1 MKSMESAEHIEPLN
15 IGMIG
20 AGFVGQL
27 AHLANYAD
35 IPECRVLGLAE
46 VRPKLRELVS
56 RRYDIPRAY
65 ARHSEMLED
74 PDIEAVVVVT
84 RRHHTGPI
92 ALECL
97 RAGRHLLTEKPMAAT
112 LDQASTLV
120 GAQQPGTVYAVGSMR
135 RHDEGV
141 EMARRMLAEL
151 RESKELG
158 EVLLVRLFCY
168 GGQDY
173 CNMPGFVDSG
183 EPRPDELPSWSL
195 APEWLPRTW
204 HDDYDNFVNVYVHAI
219 NLLRHLCND
228 TPEVRHA
235 DLRRRHGGTVLLDF
249 ASFPAVLEYGEMD
262 HNDWIEG
269 VEVVFSRDRLKL
281 SLPPALLRN
290 VPTKVELYRNTGRGE
305 EIVAPLANWSWSFR
319 RQAEAF
325 VADVHHG
332 RQPIAS
338 RQDALEDMA
347 LIEAIWQ
354 AHVGNE

>member
-1 MKSMESAEHIEPLN
+1 MESAEHIEPLN

-56 RRYDIPRAY
+56 KRYDIPRAY

-269 VEVVFSRDRLKL
+269 VEVVFSRGRLKL

-290 VPTKVELYRNTGRGE
+290 VPAKVELYRNTGRGE

-338 RQDALEDMA
+338 GQDALEDMA

>member
-269 VEVVFSRDRLKL
+269 VEVVFSRGRLKL

>member
-1 MKSMESAEHIEPLN
+1 
-15 IGMIG
+15 
-20 AGFVGQL
+20 
-27 AHLANYAD
+27 
-35 IPECRVLGLAE
+35 
-46 VRPKLRELVS
+46 
-56 RRYDIPRAY
+56 
-65 ARHSEMLED
+65 
-74 PDIEAVVVVT
+74 
-84 RRHHTGPI
+84 
-92 ALECL
+92 
-97 RAGRHLLTEKPMAAT
+97 
-112 LDQASTLV
+112 
-120 GAQQPGTVYAVGSMR
+120 MR

-269 VEVVFSRDRLKL
+269 VEVVFSRGRLKL

-290 VPTKVELYRNTGRGE
+290 VPAKVELYRNTGRGE

>member
-1 MKSMESAEHIEPLN
+1 MESAEHIEPLN

-56 RRYDIPRAY
+56 KRYDIPRAY

>member
-1 MKSMESAEHIEPLN
+1 MESAEHIEPLN

-27 AHLANYAD
+27 AHLANYVD

-65 ARHSEMLED
+65 ARHGEMLED

-141 EMARRMLAEL
+141 EMARRILTEL
-151 RESKELG
+151 RETKELG

-183 EPRPDELPSWSL
+183 EPRPDDLPSWSA

-204 HDDYDNFVNVYVHAI
+204 HDDYDNFVNVYVHAV
-219 NLLRHLCND
+219 NLLRHLCNA

-235 DLRRRHGGTVLLDF
+235 DLRRRQGGTVLLDF
-249 ASFPAVLEYGEMD
+249 ASFPAVLEYGEME

-269 VEVVFSRDRLKL
+269 AEVVFSRGRLKL

-290 VPTKVELYRNTGRGE
+290 VPAKVELYRNTGQGE

-325 VADVHHG
+325 VADVRQG
-332 RQPIAS
+332 NQPIAS
-338 RQDALEDMA
+338 GQDALEDMR

-354 AHVGNE
+354 THVGNE

>member
-1 MKSMESAEHIEPLN
+1 MESAEHIEPLN

>member
-1 MKSMESAEHIEPLN
+1 MESAEHIEPLN

-338 RQDALEDMA
+338 GQDALEDMA